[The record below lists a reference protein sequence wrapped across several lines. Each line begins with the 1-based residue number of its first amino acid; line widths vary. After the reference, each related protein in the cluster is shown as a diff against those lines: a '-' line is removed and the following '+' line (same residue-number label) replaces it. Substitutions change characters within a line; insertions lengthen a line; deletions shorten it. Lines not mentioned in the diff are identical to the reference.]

1 MGSKG
6 EAPEMSGESIRRE
19 TKAVVVG
26 TTRLHYLERGT
37 GPLILLLHGFPEYSG
52 MWRDYLEP
60 LGTSN
65 HVVAPD
71 LRGYNL
77 SAQPGAVSE
86 YALEK
91 LMGDVTGLV
100 QKLGHNKVCLVGHDW
115 GGLLSWYVAGHHPE
129 LVSRLVILNVPHP
142 KIYQK
147 LYTSDKEQKKMATY
161 VGKLLA
167 AGSEKALAQSN
178 YLTLQTSMFGGSTH
192 TFDDATKAEILAA
205 WNKGLAGPINWYR
218 AYMPRQRELSD
229 KLPAIKVPTLVLW
242 GGKDTALSLKNL
254 DGLKTHVAKLEVK
267 RFPAAT
273 HWLTYESPDLLVPAI
288 KTFCAGGT

>member
-1 MGSKG
+1 MSLQAGFVGLGLILAIGCTSSPETSSVGSKG

-115 GGLLSWYVAGHHPE
+115 GGLLSWYVAAIWHGW
-129 LVSRLVILNVPHP
+129 
-142 KIYQK
+142 
-147 LYTSDKEQKKMATY
+147 
-161 VGKLLA
+161 
-167 AGSEKALAQSN
+167 SE
-178 YLTLQTSMFGGSTH
+178 
-192 TFDDATKAEILAA
+192 
-205 WNKGLAGPINWYR
+205 
-218 AYMPRQRELSD
+218 
-229 KLPAIKVPTLVLW
+229 
-242 GGKDTALSLKNL
+242 DTAL
-254 DGLKTHVAKLEVK
+254 VV
-267 RFPAAT
+267 R
-273 HWLTYESPDLLVPAI
+273 
-288 KTFCAGGT
+288 